1 MYTSLLIIVSS
12 YYRTSAL
19 IQNLT
24 ERINFNFLR
33 SVRDT
38 RIYSEKKKWGGGGE
52 HISVL
57 VIYFIAGNSRNVY
70 FYHERFWVS
79 ETLDFPDNLILV
91 IQFNYALLPFLTVY
105 LRYLNSGH
113 LAGFATLYFTYPM
126 RSTMRWNSNYAV
138 LHKSTWVNA
147 VYILPTKT
155 KLEVIFFWL
164 FSVLRARL
172 HMLYM
177 NCVNPSLLG

>member
-19 IQNLT
+19 VQNLT

-70 FYHERFWVS
+70 FYHERF
-79 ETLDFPDNLILV
+79 
-91 IQFNYALLPFLTVY
+91 
-105 LRYLNSGH
+105 
-113 LAGFATLYFTYPM
+113 
-126 RSTMRWNSNYAV
+126 
-138 LHKSTWVNA
+138 
-147 VYILPTKT
+147 
-155 KLEVIFFWL
+155 
-164 FSVLRARL
+164 
-172 HMLYM
+172 
-177 NCVNPSLLG
+177 